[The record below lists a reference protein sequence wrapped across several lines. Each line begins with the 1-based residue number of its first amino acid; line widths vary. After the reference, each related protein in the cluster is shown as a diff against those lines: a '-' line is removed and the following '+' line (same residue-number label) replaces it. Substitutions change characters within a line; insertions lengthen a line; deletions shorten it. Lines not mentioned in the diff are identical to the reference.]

1 MNRMEEIRVK
11 KGYTR
16 REISVLTSISEY
28 NIYKIERKGQVVK
41 VDNALAIAKVLGTS
55 VEELFGE

>member
-1 MNRMEEIRVK
+1 MEEIRIK

-16 REISVLTSISEY
+16 REISDLTSISEY
-28 NIYKIERKGQVVK
+28 NIYKIERKGQVAK

-55 VEELFGE
+55 VEELFGSE